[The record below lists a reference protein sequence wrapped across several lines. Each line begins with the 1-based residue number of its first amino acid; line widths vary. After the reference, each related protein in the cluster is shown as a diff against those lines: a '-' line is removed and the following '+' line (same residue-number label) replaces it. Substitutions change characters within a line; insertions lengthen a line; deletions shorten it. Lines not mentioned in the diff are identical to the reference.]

1 MTKTKNT
8 LVKERLWTTRVAS
21 EIVFQFL
28 HPDTGSVARGACDC
42 SA

>member
-1 MTKTKNT
+1 MMTKTKNT

-28 HPDTGSVARGACDC
+28 HPDTARGACDR